1 MIDQKRYLITTEDES
16 TWKFKQ
22 PVIFLGEWCRLYERQ
37 HIWQN
42 MDAKVARPY
51 GLDINNRDID
61 DLKIKTLEKKLF
73 SEFYQILNQNFHTN
87 YSKRFW
93 QIILG
98 PWFKEILQLLL
109 NRINTI
115 KHCLA
120 TEKIS
125 GTTLYHSEYCSLSIP
140 NLKAADYFFDNK
152 KWNNVLYGRIISLI
166 DNLSIDL
173 NFIEDTN
180 SKYCYQSFKTINSYN
195 NQLFKNNIKNFI
207 LNIYKKI
214 SEKLVKNKDAFL
226 INTHLDIKQLIRLQL
241 SLKQLPQLWKKFEID
256 IEQKPDKILRERLTQ
271 KFLQKSE
278 DDFENISRILIF
290 ELLPVCYLEGFEKL
304 KKIADNLPW
313 PKSPKF
319 IFTSNSFGSDEVFK
333 IYTALKT
340 ENGSRYYVG
349 QHGHGYFNE
358 RHFHPKTEQET
369 ADKFLT
375 WGNNKNKS
383 SKYVPMFNFKTA
395 GKLNRFNKKGGLL
408 LIERPHNV
416 RYLPWD
422 EHYQFL
428 NYFEE
433 QKKFVNH
440 LSEEPKKKLTIRL
453 SKSEASKKFNESC
466 RWFDFDRSLNIDN
479 GKISINQLIAKN
491 RLVVHAYDSTGILET
506 LSQNIPTLAYW
517 QNRFDHL
524 LDDVKPDYQKLVD
537 AGIVHFSAKSV
548 ADKINEIW
556 NNIDDW
562 WLQDNVQNIKNEFCE
577 IYSKNSKKPIK
588 LMTSFFK
595 KEN

>member
-1 MIDQKRYLITTEDES
+1 MTEKKRYLITTEDEA
-16 TWKFKQ
+16 TWKFDR
-22 PVIFLGEWCRLYERQ
+22 PVIFLGEWCRLYDRK
-37 HIWQN
+37 HVWQK
-42 MDAKVARPY
+42 MDAKVVKPY
-51 GLDINNRDID
+51 GLDKISKDND
-61 DLKIKTLEKKLF
+61 DFRVKALEKKLF
-73 SEFYQILNQNFHTN
+73 SEIYQILNQNFNTK

-98 PWFKEILQLLL
+98 PWLNEILQLLL
-109 NRINTI
+109 NRINTL

-125 GTTLYHSEYCSLSIP
+125 GTTLYHSEYCSLATPS
-140 NLKAADYFFDNK
+140 LKAADYFFDNK
-152 KWNNVLYGRIISLI
+152 KWNNVLNGRIISLI
-166 DNLSIDL
+166 GNTCIDL
-173 NFIEDTN
+173 NFIEDMD
-180 SKYCYQSFKTINSYN
+180 SKYFYQSFKTINSNN
-195 NQLFKNNIKNFI
+195 NQLFKYDIKNFI
-207 LNIYKKI
+207 LNIYQKI
-214 SEKLVKNKDAFL
+214 SEKLVNNKDAFL
-226 INTHLDIKQLIRLQL
+226 INTQLDTKQLIKLQL
-241 SLKQLPQLWKKFEID
+241 SLKQLPQLWKKFEIN
-256 IEQKPDKILRERLTQ
+256 IKEKPNKILRESLTQ
-271 KFLQKSE
+271 KFLYKSE

-290 ELLPVCYLEGFEKL
+290 ELLPVCYLEGFKEF
-304 KKIADNLPW
+304 KKIVNNLPW

-340 ENGSRYYVG
+340 DNGSKYYVG

-358 RHFHPKTEQET
+358 RHCYPRTEQET

-383 SKYVPMFNFKTA
+383 LKNVPMFNFKTA
-395 GKLNRFNKKGGLL
+395 GKSIRFNKKGGLL
-408 LIERPHNV
+408 LIERPQNP

-433 QKKFVNH
+433 QKKFVNNI
-440 LSEEPKKKLTIRL
+440 SEEPKKKLTIRL
-453 SKSEASKKFNESC
+453 SSSEASKKFKETH
-466 RWFDFDRSLNIDN
+466 RWFDFDRSLNLDN

-491 RLVVHAYDSTGILET
+491 RLVVYAYDSTGILET

-517 QNRFDHL
+517 QNGFDHL

-548 ADKINEIW
+548 ADKVNEIW